1 MAWWEGGGG
10 SWEGKEVRWWATDRL
25 VRGPTVTLAAFRSL
39 RPCTCWIMADRR
51 GGGVAAEGKCG
62 LRNKMPVGVH
72 PTWWS
77 HLQID
82 PANAET
88 GAVTAGLLGA
98 TSRPPVCGV
107 YQGGPTAALSHNC
120 KDTIRE
126 AQLVSE
132 RSSWRSRVDLMTPIR
147 RARNPSC
154 YSV

>member
-1 MAWWEGGGG
+1 MKVEV
-10 SWEGKEVRWWATDRL
+10 EGKEVRWWATDRL

-62 LRNKMPVGVH
+62 VRNKMPVGVH

-82 PANAET
+82 PADAET

-107 YQGGPTAALSHNC
+107 YQGGLSPPLHGMSQGHE
-120 KDTIRE
+120 K
-126 AQLVSE
+126 E
-132 RSSWRSRVDLMTPIR
+132 RLQFWSRKGRGPGSI
-147 RARNPSC
+147 
-154 YSV
+154 